1 MAATHL
7 GGRRAVAH
15 TGATRESDVA
25 HAKEASVFAK
35 EQARRLSTPPQ
46 APATGGPLT
55 AEELR
60 LIDAYWRACNYLSV
74 GMIYLKDNPLLRRP
88 LAADDV
94 KLRLLGHWGAS
105 PALSFVWVHL
115 DRLIVQQ
122 DLDVLFVAGP
132 GHGAPGVLGPA
143 YLEGTYSEIYPDKS
157 ADEEGMRKFF
167 KQFSFPGHIGSHVTP
182 ETPGS
187 IHEGGELG
195 YSLSH
200 AYGMAFDNPD
210 LIVACVVGDGEAE
223 TGPLA
228 TAWHSNKFLNPVRDG
243 AVLPILNLN
252 GYKIAN
258 PTILSRIS
266 PEELQ
271 SLFTGYGYKVY
282 LVEGSDPN
290 LMHQKMAETMERAIG
305 EIRGLQRTARQSND
319 PTRPRWPLI
328 VLRSPKG
335 WTGPKELEG
344 HKLEG
349 SWRSHQV
356 PFADVRTN
364 PAHLRVLED
373 WMRSYRPEELFDA
386 NGSLVPELK
395 ALSPQ
400 GRRRMSAN
408 PHANGGLLRE
418 KLQLPDFRAYAVPVT
433 TRATKLHEN
442 TRPLGE
448 FLRDVMRTNPG
459 RFRVFGP
466 DETASNRLQ
475 AIYEASKK
483 TWMADLLA
491 EDGDGGELARDGRV
505 MEMLSE
511 HTLLGWLEGYLL
523 TGRHGLFHTY
533 EAFAHVIDSMFNQH
547 AKWLDISK
555 NHVKWRAPVSSE
567 NILLSSTV
575 WRQDHNGFSH
585 QDPGFIDLVTN
596 KSASVTRIYLPPDA
610 NTLLSVAD
618 HCLRSTDYINVIV
631 ADKQKHLQFTTID
644 EAIIHCTKGLGIWS
658 RASTD
663 IGEEPDVVLACC
675 GDVVTLEALAAA
687 SILRERAPELKLRFV
702 NVVDLFRLQPMSVH
716 SHGSSDRDFDGLFT
730 RDKPIIFNFHGYP
743 WLIHKLCYSF
753 RGHENLHVH
762 GYRERGNINTP
773 LELAMLNEI
782 SRFHLVIDVIDRVPK
797 LRAKAGHLKEEMKNA
812 IIDNIRYAHENG
824 ADRPEITN
832 WTWKD

>member
-1 MAATHL
+1 MEQPHP
-7 GGRRAVAH
+7 VS
-15 TGATRESDVA
+15 TRESP
-25 HAKEASVFAK
+25 FAK
-35 EQARRLSTPPQ
+35 GPPSTRREQ
-46 APATGGPLT
+46 ATGGPLT
-55 AEELR
+55 AKELE
-60 LIDAYWRACNYLSV
+60 LMNAYWRACNYLSV
-74 GMIYLKDNPLLRRP
+74 GMIYLQDNPLLRRP
-88 LAADDV
+88 LEADHV
-94 KLRLLGHWGAS
+94 KHRLLGHWGAS

-115 DRLIVQQ
+115 DRLIVKH
-122 DLDVLFVAGP
+122 DLDVIFVAGP
-132 GHGAPGVLGPA
+132 GHGAPGVLAPT

-167 KQFSFPGHIGSHVTP
+167 RQFSFPGHIGSHVTP

-258 PTILSRIS
+258 PTILARIS
-266 PEELQ
+266 REELEA
-271 SLFTGYGYKVY
+271 LFRGYGYKPY
-282 LVEGSDPN
+282 FVEGSDPTA
-290 LMHQKMAETMERAIG
+290 MHQMMAETLERAIE
-305 EIRGLQRTARQSND
+305 EIRALQATARDSD
-319 PTRPRWPLI
+319 TDAPTRPRWPLI

-335 WTGPKELEG
+335 WTGPKELDG

-349 SWRSHQV
+349 FWRSHQV
-356 PFADVRTN
+356 PFADVREN
-364 PAHLRVLED
+364 AAHLKTLED
-373 WMRSYRPEELFDA
+373 WMHSYAPEELFDE
-386 NGSLVPELK
+386 GGRLVPELK
-395 ALSPQ
+395 ALSPK
-400 GRRRMSAN
+400 GSRRMSAN

-418 KLQLPDFRAYAVPVT
+418 ELRLPDFRAYAVHVQTRGT
-433 TRATKLHEN
+433 TLHEN

-448 FLRDVMRTNPG
+448 FLRDVMRQNPT

-475 AIYEASKK
+475 AIYEVSKK
-483 TWMADLLA
+483 TWMADLLP
-491 EDGDGGELARDGRV
+491 EDADGGELARDGRV

-533 EAFAHVIDSMFNQH
+533 EAFAHVVDSMFNQH

-555 NHVKWRAPVSSE
+555 NHVKWRAPVASE

-596 KSASVTRIYLPPDA
+596 KAPSVTRIYLPPDA
-610 NTLLSVAD
+610 NTLLAVAD
-618 HCLRSTDYINVIV
+618 QCLRSTDCVNVIV
-631 ADKQKHLQFTTID
+631 ADKQKHLQFTTMD
-644 EAIIHCTKGLGIWS
+644 EAIIHCIKGLGIWR

-663 IGEEPDVVLACC
+663 AGEEPDVVLACC
-675 GDVVTLEALAAA
+675 GDVATLEALAAA
-687 SILRERAPELKLRFV
+687 SILRERLPDLKLRFV
-702 NVVDLFRLQPMSVH
+702 NVVDLFRLTPESDH
-716 SHGSSDRDFDGLFT
+716 PHGSSERELSGLLT
-730 RDKPIIFNFHGYP
+730 TDKPIIFNFHGYP
-743 WLIHKLCYSF
+743 SLIHKLAY
-753 RGHENLHVH
+753 RLGNHENLHVH
-762 GYRERGNINTP
+762 GYREKGNINTP
-773 LELAMLNEI
+773 FELAMLNGT
-782 SRFHLVIDVIDRVPK
+782 SRFHLVIDVIERVPK
-797 LRAKAGHLKEEMKNA
+797 LHTKAAHLKEELKNA
-812 IIDNIRYAHENG
+812 IIDNLRYAHEHG
-824 ADRPEITN
+824 TDRAEISD
-832 WTWKD
+832 WTWPD